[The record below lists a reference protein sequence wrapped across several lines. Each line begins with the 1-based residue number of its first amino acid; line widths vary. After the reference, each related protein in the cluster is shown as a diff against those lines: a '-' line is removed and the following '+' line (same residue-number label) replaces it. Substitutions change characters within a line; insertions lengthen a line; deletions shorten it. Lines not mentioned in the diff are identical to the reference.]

1 MKVPTVLTRNENE
14 SGFGIWGIL
23 ILLVL
28 IGFIVAAAMKW
39 LTVLAAV
46 IGFII
51 VFAILVFLAMLPD
64 IMRYS
69 KMSSM

>member
-1 MKVPTVLTRNENE
+1 MKVPTFSIRNENE
-14 SGFGIWGIL
+14 AGFGIWGIL

-64 IMRYS
+64 IMRYT
-69 KMSSM
+69 KISSM

>member
-1 MKVPTVLTRNENE
+1 MKASTFLKRKDDE

-39 LTVLAAV
+39 LSVLAAV

-51 VFAILVFLAMLPD
+51 VFGVIIFLAMLPD
-64 IMRYS
+64 LLRYT
-69 KMSSM
+69 KISSM

>member
-1 MKVPTVLTRNENE
+1 MRVQNFSTQKESE
-14 SGFGIWGIL
+14 SGFGIWGAL

-46 IGFII
+46 VGFII
-51 VFAILVFLAMLPD
+51 VFAVLVFLAMLPD
-64 IMRYS
+64 LLRYT
-69 KMSSM
+69 KISSM